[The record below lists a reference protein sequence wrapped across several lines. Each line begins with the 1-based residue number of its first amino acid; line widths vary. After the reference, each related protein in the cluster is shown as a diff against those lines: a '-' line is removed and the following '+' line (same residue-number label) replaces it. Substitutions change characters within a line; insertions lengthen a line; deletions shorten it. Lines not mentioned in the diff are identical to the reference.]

1 LNQATSHR
9 TANGSTDTSANAPT
23 NTGSADGAKAEPMLV
38 LAFCARGRG
47 VGLQCRI
54 PAGPEGLV
62 LGRGRG
68 IEPFHQPLLDP
79 RMSERHAV
87 VRLEGG
93 QAVVSDLGSA
103 RGTFLNGERL
113 RSQLPLTPGDVLRL
127 GDTLLVYAP
136 GTQLAAVA
144 EEELVGAGSAM
155 AAVRKSIDAIAP
167 RKHTVVITG
176 ETGTGKEV
184 VARIL
189 HQRSGRKGPFLAIN
203 CAAFTE
209 GLLASELFGH
219 VRGAFTG
226 ALSDS
231 PGLLRAAAGGT
242 VLLDEMADMP
252 LSLQANLLRVL
263 EEREVRPV
271 GAAQAVSIDVRII
284 ATSNRE
290 LSALVREGTF
300 RADLFAR
307 LSQWT
312 IRMPRLA
319 DRREDIPSLITSLL
333 ERCDGAGRELT
344 PDLAEALLLHEWPL
358 NVRGLFN
365 VLSVAVI
372 AGPAKG
378 PLGLVH
384 DVRTALDVTRSL
396 RPAAEDEAAL
406 AQPQAAP
413 DREALA
419 LLLTQFQGRVA
430 ALGRHL
436 GYSRPKMYRLL
447 ELHGLE
453 PAPFRAARQV
463 NAKGPGEGQE
473 LE

>member
-1 LNQATSHR
+1 MDQAPSPR
-9 TANGSTDTSANAPT
+9 SANADM
-23 NTGSADGAKAEPMLV
+23 NTIANAPATTSSADASDAEPALV

-47 VGLQCRI
+47 VGLHCRI
-54 PAGPEGLV
+54 PAGPGALL
-62 LGRGRG
+62 LGRGA
-68 IEPFHQPLLDP
+68 EPFHQPMLDP
-79 RMSERHAV
+79 RMSERHAE

-93 QAVVSDLGSA
+93 QAVVRDLGSA

-113 RSQLPLTPGDVLRL
+113 LSPRLLRRGDVLRL

-144 EEELVGAGSAM
+144 EEERVGAGREM
-155 AAVRKSIDAIAP
+155 VAVRRSIDAIAA
-167 RKHTVVITG
+167 RKHSVVITG

-189 HQRSGRKGPFLAIN
+189 HQRSGRKGPFLAVN

-209 GLLASELFGH
+209 GLLAAELFGH

-226 ALSDS
+226 AFGDS
-231 PGLLRAAAGGT
+231 QGLLRAASGGT

-263 EEREVRPV
+263 EAREVRPV
-271 GAAQAVSIDVRII
+271 GAALPVSIDVRII
-284 ATSNRE
+284 STSNRE
-290 LSALVREGTF
+290 LSELVRAGAF

-319 DRREDIPSLITSLL
+319 DRREDIPALITALL
-333 ERCDGAGRELT
+333 ERCDGGGRALT

-365 VLSVAVI
+365 VLAVAVI

-378 PLGLVH
+378 PLGLGY

-396 RPAAEDEAAL
+396 QRSPPAALPASAHAAV
-406 AQPQAAP
+406 AP

-436 GYSRPKMYRLL
+436 GFSRPKLYRLL
-447 ELHGLE
+447 EAHGLDPASYRRDRAERPKSAGEE
-453 PAPFRAARQV
+453 PRQ
-463 NAKGPGEGQE
+463 E
-473 LE
+473 